1 MGWNLKPGGTRR
13 RPIEL
18 CLCTPSPQQQPKN
31 KKTQQNYQQNRLVP
45 ATPCPLDQSLQRK
58 NQKPSLRKTLFANH
72 SNQFTTS
79 FFNAPTPSASSSSS
93 SSSSNLSQG
102 TTARIG
108 DASKQTLKNWKF
120 DHLSPLET
128 TNPQQKKFLGN
139 SFFRRFKDAPTDAK
153 QKQEREREREREG
166 ESSRRSRRSHGASQ
180 RREKRKETL

>member
-1 MGWNLKPGGTRR
+1 VGWNLKPGGTRR